1 MSTIPKNLKYTDE
14 HEWVRFEADGTATVG
29 ITDHAQKQLGDVVF
43 VDLPMMGKQVEAG
56 WAVGTI
62 ESVKAAT
69 EVFAPVGG
77 EMGAVNDV
85 VADEPEEVNNEP
97 YECWLFKIKPDA
109 GASNGNLLSAAA
121 YAELIG
127 D

>member
-1 MSTIPKNLKYTDE
+1 MSTIPKDLKYTDD
-14 HEWVRFEADGTATVG
+14 HEWARFEADGTVTVG

-43 VDLPMMGKQVEAG
+43 VDLPMLGKKVDAG
-56 WAVGTI
+56 EPVGTI

-69 EVFAPVGG
+69 EIFAPVGG
-77 EMGAVNDV
+77 ELTGANNDV
-85 VADEPEEVNNEP
+85 LEQPEEVNDDP
-97 YECWLFKIKPDA
+97 YGCWLFKIKPGEGDSA
-109 GASNGNLLSAAA
+109 GDLLSAAE